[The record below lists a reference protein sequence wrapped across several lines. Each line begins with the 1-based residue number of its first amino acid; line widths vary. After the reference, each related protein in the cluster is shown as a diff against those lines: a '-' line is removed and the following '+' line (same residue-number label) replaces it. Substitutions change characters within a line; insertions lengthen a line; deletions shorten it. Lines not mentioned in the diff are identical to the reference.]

1 MNLIKIEIKKKEVI
15 IMNNGKSLPIKKHQ
29 KEKMY
34 IAELVFGN
42 LLTGSNFDD
51 NDKKVT
57 GGRNGI
63 GAKITNIFSKLF
75 RVETVS
81 NNKKLE
87 IEWKNNMDWKSEPS
101 ISSV

>member
-1 MNLIKIEIKKKEVI
+1 MDLVKVEIKKKEVI
-15 IMNNGKSLPIKKHQ
+15 VFNNGKSLPIKKHQ
-29 KEKMY
+29 KENMY

-63 GAKITNIFSKLF
+63 GAKITNIFSKVF
-75 RVETVS
+75 KVETVS

-87 IEWKNNMDWKSEPS
+87 VEWS
-101 ISSV
+101 